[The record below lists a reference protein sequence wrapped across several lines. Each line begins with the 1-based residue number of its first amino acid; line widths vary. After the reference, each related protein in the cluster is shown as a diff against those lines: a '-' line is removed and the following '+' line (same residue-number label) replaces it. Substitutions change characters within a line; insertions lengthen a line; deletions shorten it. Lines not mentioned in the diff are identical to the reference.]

1 MKTIADFNFNG
12 LKALVR
18 VDFNVPLNDNFEIT
32 DDTRI
37 NAALPTIRK
46 IMDDGGQVILMSH
59 LGRPKSGSEEKF
71 SLKHIVATLFEKLNV
86 PITFID
92 DCLNAKAQ
100 IDATPINNVVL
111 LENLRFYAEEQA
123 GDEAFAKQL
132 STYADV
138 YVNDAFG
145 TAHRAHASTS
155 IIAQFFD
162 AAKKM
167 AGRLL
172 ASEVDNANK
181 VMKNAENPLTIIL
194 GGAKV
199 SGKIMI
205 IENLMATADNI
216 IIGGG
221 MAYTFFK
228 AKGGNIGNSLL
239 EEDRISTALEVM
251 ELAEKNNTNLLLPED
266 SIVADAFSNTAKTQ
280 VANNMEIPNDWMG
293 LDIGPKA
300 IEAFT
305 QVIEQSKTLLWN
317 GPMGVFELSSF
328 QKGTKAIAQAV
339 ANATQNGAFSLV
351 GGGDSVAAVNQFGYN
366 DKVSFVSTGGGALL
380 ELFEGKQ
387 LPGIGALA

>member
-86 PITFID
+86 PVTFID

-162 AAKKM
+162 ADKKM

-172 ASEVDNANK
+172 ANEVNNANK
-181 VMKNAENPLTIIL
+181 VMQSAESPLTVIL

-228 AKGGNIGNSLL
+228 AKGGSIGNSLL

-387 LPGIGALA
+387 LPGIGALS